1 MRSSKGCVQSTSIVF
16 ETSVGCCLVC
26 FYLSWLLMMS
36 GLRIL
41 RVLLRQVLMKVW
53 ILFIVAMV
61 EQYRLHDGVEDPDV
75 RAGAQE

>member
-1 MRSSKGCVQSTSIVF
+1 
-16 ETSVGCCLVC
+16 
-26 FYLSWLLMMS
+26 MMS